1 MSIDGN
7 SDDSHEY
14 LTYSQ
19 RFSHEIVMTLFLE
32 IFSQTRTRTL
42 DALFWYAYFQF
53 EVFNAANMDD
63 SSCVLS

>member
-32 IFSQTRTRTL
+32 IFSQTR
-42 DALFWYAYFQF
+42 
-53 EVFNAANMDD
+53 
-63 SSCVLS
+63 